1 MNIKINNKKY
11 EKLDYARLKEFVD
24 NSISQSNYDICLES
38 DKSNWLQI
46 FKENG
51 YVSIAHR
58 VGTKVS
64 KYFKLNDEDKIHDII
79 KQYFF
84 EGKLIVDQKPDETV
98 NIKDNSILSTIGF
111 IIAVCSFVLL
121 FFTKE
126 NTLNFILCFLFFAI
140 GLMISTVKSLIN
152 KEYDIRNC
160 GYFFGGVIMF
170 FASLFML
177 VRILV
182 DK

>member
-38 DKSNWLQI
+38 DKSNWLQV

-79 KQYFF
+79 EHYFF
-84 EGKLIVDQKPDETV
+84 DGKLIVGQEPDESV
-98 NIKDNSILSTIGF
+98 NAKDESNLNKIGF
-111 IIAVCSFVLL
+111 IIVVCSWGMM
-121 FFTKE
+121 FFSKGKL
-126 NTLNFILCFLFFAI
+126 LNFSLCLLFFAI
-140 GLMISTVKSLIN
+140 GLMLLTVKSLIN
-152 KEYDIRNC
+152 KEYDMRNDVR
-160 GYFFGGVIMF
+160 FFGGVIMF
-170 FASLFML
+170 FVSLFL
-177 VRILV
+177 IIRSLI
-182 DK
+182 DR

>member
-1 MNIKINNKKY
+1 MNIKINGKKY
-11 EKLDYARLKEFVD
+11 ERLDYARLKEFVD
-24 NSISQSNYDICLES
+24 NSINQSNYDICLEV

-98 NIKDNSILSTIGF
+98 NAKDNSILSTIGF
-111 IIAVCSFVLL
+111 IIGLCAFVLL
-121 FFTKE
+121 FFTKGNE
-126 NTLNFILCFLFFAI
+126 INSILCFLLFSI
-140 GLMISTVKSLIN
+140 SLMISTVKPFIN
-152 KEYDIRNC
+152 KEYNIRNDVR
-160 GYFFGGVIMF
+160 FFGGVIMF
-170 FASLFML
+170 FVSLFL
-177 VRILV
+177 IIRSLI
-182 DK
+182 DR